1 MAPLLVPPP
10 PYYSALES
18 AQLSR
23 AARIRQNHPAC
34 LIATLPTMD
43 YEEKQWILVN
53 MCGQSINAEAPT
65 PSQKKD
71 TSEIA
76 ESPSKQKR

>member
-1 MAPLLVPPP
+1 
-10 PYYSALES
+10 
-18 AQLSR
+18 
-23 AARIRQNHPAC
+23 
-34 LIATLPTMD
+34 MD